1 MRTPEETYIRDTIS
15 RWETDAAYWRSKVIE
30 AEERAAHWRGELDKL
45 LQAEG
50 RGRWRKRIDGPDIAG
65 S

>member
-15 RWETDAAYWRSKVIE
+15 RWETDAAYWQSKVVE
-30 AEERAAHWRGELDKL
+30 AKERAAYWRHRLDKL
-45 LQAEG
+45 LEEEG
-50 RGRWRKRIDGPDIAG
+50 RGADLAG